1 MTSIEQEMKKLYPFW
16 NSLIENEKQIVED
29 IAMQLPISCED
40 VAHIFV
46 INDGSIIKTLD
57 YLKREYSFSVNTET
71 IRAEW
76 TDISAEQALKEG
88 EVSIGHNCN

>member
-1 MTSIEQEMKKLYPFW
+1 MISIEQEMKKLYPFW
-16 NSLIENEKQIVED
+16 NSITEKEKQIVED

-57 YLKREYSFSVNTET
+57 YLKREYSFDVDTKM
-71 IRAEW
+71 IRADW
-76 TDISAEQALKEG
+76 TDIPAEQILG
-88 EVSIGHNCN
+88 EENVIGQD

>member
-16 NSLIENEKQIVED
+16 NSLTEKEKQIVED

-40 VAHIFV
+40 VSHIFV

-57 YLKREYSFSVNTET
+57 YLKREYSFDVDTKM
-71 IRAEW
+71 IRADW
-76 TDISAEQALKEG
+76 TDIPAEQISGKESLFG
-88 EVSIGHNCN
+88 QD